1 LTDESGARKGPLDPT
16 RPPTAPFFI
25 IVPDGR
31 RDHLGLEK
39 ASGDDPSPPSWRST
53 RAGQG
58 APLAQDTIG
67 FVSRREP
74 PP

>member
-1 LTDESGARKGPLDPT
+1 LTDESGAREGPLDPT
-16 RPPTAPFFI
+16 RSPTAPFFI
-25 IVPDGR
+25 IVPDSR

-39 ASGDDPSPPSWRST
+39 TSGDGPSPPSGRSP
-53 RAGQG
+53 RANQG

-74 PP
+74 PL